1 MKNEIKIQNTFKMFE
16 FVQQHNRPSRVFEW
30 YSATQIND
38 KKKISCYFTLR
49 FESYVHAEWAETL
62 KNTSS

>member
-1 MKNEIKIQNTFKMFE
+1 MKNEIKIQNTFKMFQ
-16 FVQQHNRPSRVFEW
+16 FVKQHNRPGKVSEW
-30 YSATQIND
+30 YSATQING
-38 KKKISCYFTLR
+38 KKKISRYFTSR